1 MEILVSVLSSVL
13 SSSVVLFLV
22 QRFFNKRDMEEA
34 KAKSERQGLYT
45 KVEACIESIRLLYYY
60 RVSDEIERLLNK
72 GYATPADRRI
82 LEETVIGYRLMSK
95 DADGNL
101 PNEGDL
107 EARLEKVYHLRTDH
121 PEEQPCNT

>member
-1 MEILVSVLSSVL
+1 MEILFSVLSSVL

-22 QRFFNKRDMEEA
+22 QRFFTKRDKKEE
-34 KAKSERQGLYT
+34 KAESERKGLYT
-45 KVEACIESIRLLYYY
+45 KVEACVESIRLLYYY

-95 DADGNL
+95 GSGQDL
-101 PNEGDL
+101 PSEGDL
-107 EARLEKVYHLRTDH
+107 EARLEKVYRLRTDH
-121 PEEQPCNT
+121 PEE